1 MPTETPA
8 ATPDPAPRGPASAT
22 PAEPVLSI
30 RGLRVDYPVRG
41 RSRRGPRHVRAV
53 AGVDLDVYPGE
64 TLGLVGESGC
74 GKTTLGSSV
83 MRARPEASGEIRYRA
98 SDGRVLEA
106 LALPRGDTAAY
117 QREVRMVFQDPQS
130 SLNPRMT
137 LRDIVGEPLRML
149 LGLRGRELEARVR
162 EAIERVGLHPDH
174 LRRHPHA
181 FSGGQRQRVAIAR
194 ALVPGPRLV
203 VADEAVSALDT
214 SVRSQ
219 ILNLLQDL
227 QDDLGLTYLF
237 VSHDL
242 SVVEHVCDRV
252 AVMYLGRIVEVAPT
266 DELFGRPRHPYTEA
280 LISAVPIPDPRLRG
294 TRERVRLTGEVPDP
308 SRPPSGCPFHPRCR
322 YATGLCATEEPAPRT
337 VAPGR
342 TVACHHAGELD
353 LAGITADSAPGT
365 ATTGPPARA
374 TREPPTRQEQES

>member
-8 ATPDPAPRGPASAT
+8 PAPAERTGPASDAAAT
-22 PAEPVLSI
+22 APVLSV
-30 RGLRVDYPVRG
+30 RDLEVSYPVRG
-41 RSRRGPRHVRAV
+41 RRSRRGPRRVRAV
-53 AGVDLDVYPGE
+53 AGVDLDVYEGE

-83 MRARPEASGEIRYRA
+83 MRVRPEATGHIRYRTA
-98 SDGRVLEA
+98 DGRVLDA
-106 LALPRGDTAAY
+106 LNLSASDAATY
-117 QREVRMVFQDPQS
+117 HREVRMVFQDPQS

-137 LRDIVGEPLRML
+137 LRDIVGEPLRTL
-149 LGLRGRELEARVR
+149 LGLRGEELEARVR
-162 EAIERVGLHPDH
+162 EVMERVGLHPDH
-174 LRRHPHA
+174 LRRFPHA
-181 FSGGQRQRVAIAR
+181 FSGGQRQRVSIAR
-194 ALVPGPRLV
+194 ALVAGPRLV

-227 QDDLGLTYLF
+227 QDELGLTYLF

-266 DELFGRPRHPYTEA
+266 EDLFAEPLHPYTEA

-322 YATGLCATEEPAPRT
+322 YAVDLCATEAPVARGT
-337 VAPGR
+337 APGR
-342 TVACHHAGELD
+342 TVACHRAEELD
-353 LAGITADSAPGT
+353 LTGITANGGPGSSRT
-365 ATTGPPARA
+365 
-374 TREPPTRQEQES
+374 